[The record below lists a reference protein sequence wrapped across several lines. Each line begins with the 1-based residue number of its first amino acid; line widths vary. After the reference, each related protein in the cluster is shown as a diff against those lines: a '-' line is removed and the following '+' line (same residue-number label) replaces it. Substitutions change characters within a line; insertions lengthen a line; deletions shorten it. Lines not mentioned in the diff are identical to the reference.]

1 MPKSTSLGTAFN
13 RLWLAFSS
21 ARLGDGLMAAAAPL
35 LAISLTKDTVL
46 IALSGAMYL
55 LPWLF
60 FAIAIGTLVDRV
72 DRRRTLVAVAVFR
85 VLVAMVVAALIVTGS
100 INIYLLF
107 LATFLIG
114 TADVFNDTALQSLI
128 PNILDKDK
136 IERGNARFQMSDT
149 VLQQFIGVPVG
160 SLLFVISAFVPF
172 GLNALGFAIAAVMLV
187 LIPRKHIAKL
197 EVPPNRPG
205 FKAQLV
211 EGVAFLWND
220 KKILRLVIVTAL
232 IGFGFNIAGSTMVL
246 YLTDTL
252 QVAKASYGLVLLVGG
267 LGALLGAWI
276 APKSSK
282 RFGRG
287 LVLALSISFTGF
299 FELLMGF
306 APNVTVFILVS
317 FGGGLAIAGWNVL
330 LMSVYHSL
338 IPTEVF
344 GRVHGTRRT
353 LVWGLM
359 PIGAFIGGLVAKEGL
374 RLPFYIGGGFSVLV
388 AVVSF
393 AFIKRIGDSSDSRT
407 Q

>member
-1 MPKSTSLGTAFN
+1 
-13 RLWLAFSS
+13 
-21 ARLGDGLMAAAAPL
+21 
-35 LAISLTKDTVL
+35 
-46 IALSGAMYL
+46 
-55 LPWLF
+55 
-60 FAIAIGTLVDRV
+60 
-72 DRRRTLVAVAVFR
+72 
-85 VLVAMVVAALIVTGS
+85 
-100 INIYLLF
+100 
-107 LATFLIG
+107 
-114 TADVFNDTALQSLI
+114 
-128 PNILDKDK
+128 
-136 IERGNARFQMSDT
+136 
-149 VLQQFIGVPVG
+149 
-160 SLLFVISAFVPF
+160 
-172 GLNALGFAIAAVMLV
+172 
-187 LIPRKHIAKL
+187 
-197 EVPPNRPG
+197 
-205 FKAQLV
+205 
-211 EGVAFLWND
+211 
-220 KKILRLVIVTAL
+220 
-232 IGFGFNIAGSTMVL
+232 MVL

-306 APNVTVFILVS
+306 APNVGVFILVS
-317 FGGGLAIAGWNVL
+317 FGGGLAIAGWKVL
-330 LMSVYHSL
+330 LMSVYHTL

-374 RLPFYIGGGFSVLV
+374 RLPFFFGGGFSVLV

-407 Q
+407 H